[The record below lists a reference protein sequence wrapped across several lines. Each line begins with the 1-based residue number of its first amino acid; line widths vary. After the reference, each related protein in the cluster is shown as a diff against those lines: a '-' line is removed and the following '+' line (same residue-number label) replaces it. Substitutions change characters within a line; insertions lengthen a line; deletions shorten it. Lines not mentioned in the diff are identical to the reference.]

1 MSGGAWPSLV
11 GGMICLVNSD
21 NERDVSLLNSP
32 RKILYFSFG
41 LLRGT
46 MGYINPGKRDAMTG
60 L

>member
-11 GGMICLVNSD
+11 GGLICLVNSD
-21 NERDVSLLNSP
+21 NERDVSLLN
-32 RKILYFSFG
+32 RREMNIYFTS

-46 MGYINPGKRDAMTG
+46 TGSTSPGKLDAMTG